1 MEANIIIQKTYKP
14 GDEEP
19 EREPAPRPRGPSAAE
34 LRWRL
39 DQLGHQLAP
48 RAAAD
53 GSVRLH
59 CNRCSRVVAGH
70 CAADL
75 RALIEAGPCVPKV
88 EEAPAQQNP
97 EEGPPPRYSGK
108 HVLHPSHLLRF
119 KGVDYCGRC
128 GLFSAGRPQGLKK
141 PCPGHPA
148 QQGAHSPEETG
159 SGQDA

>member
-1 MEANIIIQKTYKP
+1 MGYYLEKLVEANLFIQKTYKP

-34 LRWRL
+34 LRWCL

-48 RAAAD
+48 RTAAD

-119 KGVDYCGRC
+119 KRGWITAAAVVFFLRADHRA
-128 GLFSAGRPQGLKK
+128 LRS
-141 PCPGHPA
+141 PA
-148 QQGAHSPEETG
+148 QDTPQRRGALS
-159 SGQDA
+159 